1 MSLRNI
7 FAHWTYETFPPG
19 AILRSKYNAFARLIR
34 EDETCLAII
43 AEIEELHA
51 RRPMAD
57 WSRILYLTYR
67 LDIHVRK
74 MLEHLQRINP
84 VRFMDLMDYVSK
96 TSFYMRMAVSVDDPE
111 ISPPFVFPLS
121 EALTR
126 KKHANYAA
134 ATLARIMANASL
146 SLPLPQGFVISSSA
160 YHYFIEA
167 NDLRPRL
174 DKILRGINL
183 HHPEG
188 IEHISQEIQEL
199 ILQAPIPDSVADAI
213 EIAILDLVGG
223 SGSVDMEADPRRT
236 PATLGLEAHRIRISA
251 ITLSKALQAW
261 KQCILAKYRP
271 QSIAER
277 IGQGLADCEVPMV
290 VTVQVLPAHVASGV
304 FRPEPTGAV
313 DLLPERT
320 RNRDMVSIT
329 LESPSPEE
337 ETTMLLAKDE
347 GHRVLLNPETPFMSP
362 RNAKQLTIQGLAIQ
376 DLLDTPHS
384 IGWVLDTRHRYWIT
398 SVVPNLEGQPK
409 IRRFDKALT
418 ITGRSTLA
426 PAGQEKDVSPERIKS
441 MYDLIS
447 FAREKGV
454 EEMFSLVNRSGL
466 GIEGAKILDEP
477 PARIWILNLAD
488 GFFPTA
494 AGKNAVGPN
503 ELKSIPMWA
512 LWFGME
518 STIEPAT
525 AFDHT
530 GDEGPQPHLFGHAI
544 LSRTYL
550 HMSVHSG
557 PDFAEI
563 DTVCGREST
572 RNHIGFRYKSTGFPP
587 PDQVIVGM
595 QDMLDQHGFTT
606 KLLGNMIEAW
616 CEGYEET
623 QTQKR
628 LAVLGRLIAGKRTT

>member
-1 MSLRNI
+1 MILRNI
-7 FAHWTYETFPPG
+7 FSHWTYETFPPG

-34 EDETCLAII
+34 EDETCLRII

-67 LDIHVRK
+67 LDIHVHK

-84 VRFMDLMDYVSK
+84 VRFIDLMDYVTK
-96 TSFYMRMAVSVDDPE
+96 TSFYMRMAVSVDEPE
-111 ISPPFVFPLS
+111 ISPPFVFPLN
-121 EALTR
+121 EAFER
-126 KKHANYAA
+126 NKHANYASVS
-134 ATLARIMANASL
+134 LARIMADDSQT
-146 SLPLPQGFVISSSA
+146 LPLPQGFVISSSA

-174 DKILRGINL
+174 DKMLRMINL
-183 HHPEG
+183 HDPLG
-188 IEHISQEIQEL
+188 IEHISQEIREL
-199 ILQAPIPDSVADAI
+199 ILQTPIPGSVADAI
-213 EIAILDLVGG
+213 EIATVDLVGG

-236 PATLGLEAHRIRISA
+236 PTTLGLEAHRVRISG
-251 ITLSKALQAW
+251 ITPSKALEAW
-261 KQCILAKYRP
+261 KQCILVKYRP
-271 QSIAER
+271 QSLAER
-277 IGQGLADCEVPMV
+277 IDHGLADCEVPMV
-290 VTVQVLPAHVASGV
+290 VTVQALPAHVESGV
-304 FRPEPTGAV
+304 FRPEPTEAA

-320 RNRDMVSIT
+320 QHRDMISIT
-329 LESPSPEE
+329 LESASSRD

-347 GHRVLLNPETPFMSP
+347 GHRVLLNPEIPFMSP
-362 RNAKQLTIQGLAIQ
+362 RNAKQLTMQGLAIQ
-376 DLLDTPHS
+376 QRLGAPHC

-398 SVVPNLEGQPK
+398 SVVPVLESQTN
-409 IRRFDKALT
+409 IRRFDKTLT

-426 PAGQEKDVSPERIKS
+426 PVGQEEEVSPKRIKS
-441 MYDLIS
+441 IYDLIS
-447 FAREKGV
+447 FAREKGI

-466 GIEGAKILDEP
+466 GIEGAKILDDP

-518 STIEPAT
+518 STLEPPSA
-525 AFDHT
+525 AN
-530 GDEGPQPHLFGHAI
+530 DESLQPHLFGYAI

-563 DTVCGREST
+563 DTVCGRDST
-572 RNHIGFRYKSTGFPP
+572 VNHIGFRYKSTGFPP
-587 PDQVIVGM
+587 PDQVIVHM
-595 QDMLDQHGFTT
+595 QETLDEHGFTT
-606 KLLGNMIEAW
+606 NLQGNMIEAW

-628 LAVLGRLIAGKRTT
+628 LAVLGRLIAMKNP